1 MTCKTIEKTDNFR
14 TVLFDPSPTA
24 GDLQELYEKGW
35 VLHMG
40 PFAVQA
46 GKFHTAMFFR
56 AVVPGTVETPFQ
68 VGQRLGAEGVSL
80 SNLWGACKFTG
91 PEYGEVLRGW
101 EEGRPKPNKDAPRPP
116 VLTE

>member
-14 TVLFDPSPTA
+14 VVLFDPSPTA

-40 PFAVQA
+40 PFAVQG

-56 AVVPGTVETPFQ
+56 AAVPTPAMLGLAVKAPEVEM
-68 VGQRLGAEGVSL
+68 VGCQHSWTEESS
-80 SNLWGACKFTG
+80 SNNWRAHCRHCGKEATG
-91 PEYGEVLRGW
+91 SGQ
-101 EEGRPKPNKDAPRPP
+101 
-116 VLTE
+116 